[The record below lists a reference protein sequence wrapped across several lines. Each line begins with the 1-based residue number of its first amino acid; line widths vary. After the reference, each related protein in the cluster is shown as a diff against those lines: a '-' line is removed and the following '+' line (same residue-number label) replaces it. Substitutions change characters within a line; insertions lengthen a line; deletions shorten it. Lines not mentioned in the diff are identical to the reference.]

1 MTTSPG
7 HENGVTVELTPDEAI
22 VLFELLSRW
31 SGENEAGETPSPA
44 CFESTAEGAV
54 LNALLCLLEAQLVA
68 PFKRDYNR
76 VLIEARERLAG
87 GWSYPT
93 LRG

>member
-1 MTTSPG
+1 MTTSSD
-7 HENGVTVELTPDEAI
+7 HEDGATVELTPDEAI
-22 VLFELLSRW
+22 VLFDLLSRW
-31 SGENEAGETPSPA
+31 SGKNETGETPSPA

-76 VLIEARERLAG
+76 FLMEARQRLAD